1 MTMTITVSEEQ
12 LRQAQQREAQRFEH
26 LVLGRPRPTPAIGS
40 KPKGLSKME
49 WRAEKAR
56 LRARG
61 SELITGVE
69 ERVQLIEAFGGRQGT
84 PETIAQLTHRQ
95 RRSGAVA
102 RLYATRAID
111 ADQLAAAD
119 KIATTYRA
127 VTADAPMRTAS
138 WETRTGGGC
147 GGGDVDI
154 ALLGASLG
162 EYALW
167 WWLTTIQQPQAIV
180 AIVVDD
186 LALTTAAD
194 RYALSIPRLRK
205 LLGEALNVWWKR
217 YGRGEVV
224 GS

>member
-1 MTMTITVSEEQ
+1 MTINISAVR
-12 LRQAQQREAQRFEH
+12 LREAQQREAQRFEH
-26 LVLGRPRPTPAIGS
+26 LVLGRARPTPAIGA

-61 SELITGVE
+61 SELLPGVE
-69 ERVQLIEAFGGRQGT
+69 ERVQLVEQFGGHQGT
-84 PETIAQLTHRQ
+84 AETIAQLAHRQ

-102 RLYATRAID
+102 RLYATRALD

-127 VTADAPMRTAS
+127 VTADAPLRTAS

-147 GGGDVDI
+147 GGGDIDL

-167 WWLTTIQQPQAIV
+167 WWLTTIRQPQAVV

-186 LALTTAAD
+186 LSLTAAAD
-194 RYALSIPRLRK
+194 RYALSVPKMRK
-205 LLGEALNVWWKR
+205 LLGEALTTWWKR